1 MRRVAVAKRIVI
13 ETRRENLRLQ
23 SWDELASVARASAH
37 YLGGTSLLGLLA
49 ALVVVGLFSADSLG
63 TLSWVQLL
71 LGNGLGAGSA
81 MTLLVVGVGTNI
93 STLGPVARVMGR
105 QTAVLDAVRLVGLAA
120 VIGVTL
126 NHAL

>member
-1 MRRVAVAKRIVI
+1 MKRHP
-13 ETRRENLRLQ
+13 
-23 SWDELASVARASAH
+23 SHASAH
-37 YLGGTSLLGLLA
+37 YLDGTSLLGLLA

-71 LGNGLGAGSA
+71 LGNGLGDGSA
-81 MTLLVVGVGTNI
+81 MTLLVAGVGTNI
-93 STLGPVARVMGR
+93 ATLGPVARVMGQ
-105 QTAVLDAVRLVGLAA
+105 QTAVLDAVRLVGLTA

>member
-23 SWDELASVARASAH
+23 SWDESASVARASAH